1 MLKYKTLIHDKIK
14 FSDGT
19 TLYRIKACK
28 DFETETGRIIH
39 KGEKGGYIEK
49 VSNLTQAGNCWV
61 ADNALV
67 FDSAE
72 ISGNAFVYNEACVCG
87 EAKVYGNA
95 IVCNK
100 AFIYGKSLIGDTA
113 RIYDKAKI
121 CDSHIYDNAWIGGTV
136 KVYNGA
142 SVYGENCFCNNE
154 QISGYT
160 NIFELEVNQK
170 DEPDICD

>member
-1 MLKYKTLIHDKIK
+1 MLKYKMLIHDKIK

-100 AFIYGKSLIGDTA
+100 AFIY
-113 RIYDKAKI
+113 
-121 CDSHIYDNAWIGGTV
+121 
-136 KVYNGA
+136 VYNGA